1 MTTNNQSELK
11 GLAKDLRRLL
21 YLNQAQTF
29 TIQSIL
35 ENPICQP
42 ILKDIIKKQVNAM
55 NYVRN
60 EIKSRDKADTWQ
72 LIQNELD
79 SDRMHDIALHIDF
92 IADISNLAEI
102 TDILQ
107 EHYNEHIIVFLSA
120 YFAKYPLIHG
130 NNMQALFGWTLIT
143 VIH

>member
-1 MTTNNQSELK
+1 MTTNKDAELK

-35 ENPICQP
+35 ANPICQP
-42 ILKDIIKKQVNAM
+42 ILKDIIKKQINAM
-55 NYVRN
+55 NYVKN

-72 LIQNELD
+72 TIQDELN

-92 IADISNLAEI
+92 ISDIANLAEI
-102 TDILQ
+102 TEILQ
-107 EHYNEHIIVFLSA
+107 EHYNEQLKTTQNA
-120 YFAKYPLIHG
+120 
-130 NNMQALFGWTLIT
+130 
-143 VIH
+143 

>member
-1 MTTNNQSELK
+1 MTTNKELELK

-35 ENPICQP
+35 ANPICQP
-42 ILKDIIKKQVNAM
+42 VLKDIIKKQVNAM
-55 NYVRN
+55 NYVKD
-60 EIKSRDKADTWQ
+60 EIKSRDKKDTWQ
-72 LIQNELD
+72 PIQNELN

-92 IADISNLAEI
+92 IADIANLADI

-107 EHYNEHIIVFLSA
+107 EHYNEQLKLQQHEEA
-120 YFAKYPLIHG
+120 
-130 NNMQALFGWTLIT
+130 
-143 VIH
+143 

>member
-1 MTTNNQSELK
+1 MTTNSQSELK

-35 ENPICQP
+35 ANPICQP

-55 NYVRN
+55 NYVKN

-72 LIQNELD
+72 TIQNYLD
-79 SDRMHDIALHIDF
+79 SDRMHDIALQIDF
-92 IADISNLAEI
+92 IADIANLAEI
-102 TDILQ
+102 TEILQ
-107 EHYNEHIIVFLSA
+107 EHYNEQIKTTHNA
-120 YFAKYPLIHG
+120 
-130 NNMQALFGWTLIT
+130 
-143 VIH
+143 

>member
-1 MTTNNQSELK
+1 MTTNSQSELK

-35 ENPICQP
+35 ANQICQP

-55 NYVRN
+55 NYVKN

-72 LIQNELD
+72 TIQNELD
-79 SDRMHDIALHIDF
+79 SDRMHDIAVHIDF
-92 IADISNLAEI
+92 IADIANLAEI
-102 TDILQ
+102 TEILQ
-107 EHYNEHIIVFLSA
+107 EHYNEQIKTNQNA
-120 YFAKYPLIHG
+120 
-130 NNMQALFGWTLIT
+130 
-143 VIH
+143 

>member
-1 MTTNNQSELK
+1 MTTNKDAELK

-35 ENPICQP
+35 SNPICQP

-55 NYVRN
+55 NYVKD
-60 EIKSRDKADTWQ
+60 EIKSRDKKDTWQ
-72 LIQNELD
+72 PIQNELN

-92 IADISNLAEI
+92 IADIANLSQI
-102 TDILQ
+102 TEILQ
-107 EHYNEHIIVFLSA
+107 EHYNEQLKSNQHA
-120 YFAKYPLIHG
+120 EA
-130 NNMQALFGWTLIT
+130 
-143 VIH
+143 

>member
-1 MTTNNQSELK
+1 MTTNKELELK

-35 ENPICQP
+35 ANPICQP

-92 IADISNLAEI
+92 IADIANLSQI
-102 TDILQ
+102 TEILQ
-107 EHYNEHIIVFLSA
+107 EHYNEQT
-120 YFAKYPLIHG
+120 KNT
-130 NNMQALFGWTLIT
+130 NNAEA
-143 VIH
+143 

>member
-1 MTTNNQSELK
+1 MTTNSQSELK

-35 ENPICQP
+35 ANPICQP

-55 NYVRN
+55 NYVKD
-60 EIKSRDKADTWQ
+60 EIKRRDKKDTWQ
-72 LIQNELD
+72 PIQNELN

-92 IADISNLAEI
+92 IADIANLADI
-102 TDILQ
+102 TEILQ
-107 EHYNEHIIVFLSA
+107 EHYNEQIKLQQHA
-120 YFAKYPLIHG
+120 EA
-130 NNMQALFGWTLIT
+130 
-143 VIH
+143 

>member
-1 MTTNNQSELK
+1 MTTNKDAELK

-42 ILKDIIKKQVNAM
+42 ILKDIIKKQINAM
-55 NYVRN
+55 NYVRD
-60 EIKSRDKADTWQ
+60 EIKRRDHKDTWKP
-72 LIQNELD
+72 IQNELD
-79 SDRMHDIALHIDF
+79 SDRMHDIAVHIDF
-92 IADISNLAEI
+92 ISDIANLAEI

-107 EHYNEHIIVFLSA
+107 EHYNEQLK
-120 YFAKYPLIHG
+120 AKQH
-130 NNMQALFGWTLIT
+130 AKA
-143 VIH
+143 

>member
-1 MTTNNQSELK
+1 MTTNKELELK

-35 ENPICQP
+35 ANPICQP

-55 NYVRN
+55 NYVRD
-60 EIKSRDKADTWQ
+60 EIKRRDQKDTWQ
-72 LIQNELD
+72 PIQNELN

-92 IADISNLAEI
+92 IADIANLADI
-102 TDILQ
+102 TEILQ
-107 EHYNEHIIVFLSA
+107 EHYNEQIKLQQHA
-120 YFAKYPLIHG
+120 EA
-130 NNMQALFGWTLIT
+130 
-143 VIH
+143 